1 MKIDVG
7 CSKLRQTPGRGAANG
22 HQRWPHAN
30 SVVINAPPK
39 RGQQRITHQFGAM
52 FASILLREWFDERDT
67 AAEAAKL

>member
-1 MKIDVG
+1 LLEVV
-7 CSKLRQTPGRGAANG
+7 SNTWTRSS
-22 HQRWPHAN
+22 QRASALADAN